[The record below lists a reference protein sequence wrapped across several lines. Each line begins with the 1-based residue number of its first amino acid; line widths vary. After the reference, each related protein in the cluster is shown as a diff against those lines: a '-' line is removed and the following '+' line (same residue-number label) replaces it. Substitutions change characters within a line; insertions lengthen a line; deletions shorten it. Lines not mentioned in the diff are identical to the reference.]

1 MGPHIVRNE
10 GPLGLFKGVD
20 ASAARQLVYSGFAWL
35 EQVFFFPLVPFFFHF
50 GSFGLVFVIAI
61 FSGKNAYFLY
71 GEALEGHQL
80 PKNPTHA
87 PPAPVGGALRN
98 VRHAEGR
105 S

>member
-1 MGPHIVRNE
+1 MHLLPDSWCIVVL
-10 GPLGLFKGVD
+10 LGWSK
-20 ASAARQLVYSGFAWL
+20 
-35 EQVFFFPLVPFFFHF
+35 FFFSLVPFFFHF
-50 GSFGLVFVIAI
+50 GSFGPVFVIAI
-61 FSGKNAYFLY
+61 FRGKNAYFLY